1 MIISILFNF
10 LFILQ
15 DYNDHKNELNQK
27 LLSIVENVFKE
38 HLTVY
43 EVKAPVPSQ
52 CFRTI
57 CQQICKVHELLVD
70 IFTIETLIELFTK
83 INDMFKSHL
92 SKRLK
97 QLNVVN
103 DAGPQHA

>member
-1 MIISILFNF
+1 L
-10 LFILQ
+10 
-15 DYNDHKNELNQK
+15 
-27 LLSIVENVFKE
+27 V
-38 HLTVY
+38 TY

-57 CQQICKVHELLVD
+57 CQQICKVHELLAD
-70 IFTIETLIELFTK
+70 ILTTETLVNLFTK
-83 INDMFKSHL
+83 INELFKARL

-97 QLNVVN
+97 ELNVIN